1 VINELSIRNY
11 QSLYHVDME
20 LAQFTVIVGRS
31 SSGKS
36 AFTRALKMLTSNQR
50 GTMFIS
56 HGEKTTTVTART
68 DRGTVTLKR
77 GKGTSDNEYIVIPE
91 DQPEQQRAYTKL
103 GGDTPPEVSQF
114 LGIASKDPI
123 NYAGQFDKPYLLGE
137 GAGEVARVLGRLTNV
152 SVIFEAAA
160 ESNRRK
166 LKASASL
173 KVRAEDMAAI
183 MAKVGTYKN
192 LKAQLAALAAAE
204 EAVERARVIQQQI
217 QRLETIRDQQIMAG
231 TTIERWTTAAE
242 QTIPDTQ
249 HIIESHERLSD
260 MQQIIGAMRAA
271 RTALTT
277 AQDQALTA
285 ETEVTMLEDDYQ
297 QTLHAAGVCPT
308 CGATT

>member
-50 GTMFIS
+50 GTLFIS

-91 DQPEQQRAYTKL
+91 GQPEQQRAYTKL
-103 GGDTPPEVSQF
+103 GGETPPEVSQF
-114 LGIASKDPI
+114 LGIAAKDPI

-183 MAKVGTYKN
+183 MAKVSTYKN
-192 LKAQLAALAAAE
+192 LKGQLASLTAAE
-204 EAVERARVIQQQI
+204 EAVEQARVIQQQI
-217 QRLETIRDQQIMAG
+217 KRLETIRDQQTMAQ
-231 TTIERWTTAAE
+231 TTIDRWSPTLDLPV
-242 QTIPDTQ
+242 PDTQ
-249 HIIESHERLSD
+249 QIIETHEQLTRL
-260 MQQIIGAMRAA
+260 QQIISAMRAA

-285 ETEVTMLEDDYQ
+285 ETEVVMLEDDYQ
-297 QTLHAAGVCPT
+297 QTLHTAGVCPT